1 MIEIDFHK
9 NLDFREFEI
18 KEYILLSLQRSFESL
33 KVNEEDFYISI
44 FLTNDADMKQL
55 NKKFRNINKS
65 TNVLSF
71 IQDEKICLSDSKHIV
86 ILGDIVISLEKI
98 KSEAKIFEKKFS
110 DHLMHMCV
118 HGFLHLFGYNHEK
131 SNEAQIMQRKEITI
145 LRKLSIPS
153 PY

>member
-1 MIEIDFHK
+1 M
-9 NLDFREFEI
+9 
-18 KEYILLSLQRSFESL
+18 
-33 KVNEEDFYISI
+33 
-44 FLTNDADMKQL
+44 
-55 NKKFRNINKS
+55 
-65 TNVLSF
+65 
-71 IQDEKICLSDSKHIV
+71 SDSKHIV